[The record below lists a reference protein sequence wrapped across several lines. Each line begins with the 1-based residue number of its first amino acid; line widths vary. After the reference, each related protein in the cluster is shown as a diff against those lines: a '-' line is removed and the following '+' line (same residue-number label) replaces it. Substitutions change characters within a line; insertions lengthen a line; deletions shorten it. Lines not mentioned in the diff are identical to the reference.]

1 MLKFIESISV
11 HWHGTSPGWVGAT
24 DMGSTLVDFVARH
37 GVDLENVPIEK
48 SAAGCMKVLNGLTI
62 EDSGWFFNF
71 DGTKI
76 PF

>member
-1 MLKFIESISV
+1 
-11 HWHGTSPGWVGAT
+11 
-24 DMGSTLVDFVARH
+24 MGSTLVDFVARH